1 MQIIVVII
9 AMALG
14 LLYSFNFEGFIFVP
28 AICLFAGL
36 FMVMPTLFNFKLRD
50 FSLAKDHKTLIAK
63 NLLANFFILPLFA
76 IGIGLLTGDFG
87 IAGGLF
93 LLSLLGGGGMVMH
106 WIKKSQANTHIGFIL
121 LFINLILLSLSF
133 ILFEQFGLQFATYFN
148 NTYYSVAG
156 DSPIHLRGA
165 FMLLVVIPFVVSRI
179 LLRFFPKIP
188 MFMQEQRLRLSNM
201 TIFIIIFYLFALES
215 NEVLRD
221 IGLALFIKAFLATLS
236 FYLVAFSVAKL
247 FYNTKDEND
256 RAAFWHIVTRY
267 ITLALIMSTFTMG
280 SFGVTMLLPIMI
292 AYFIQ
297 VPFAIYYNRHL
308 V

>member
-1 MQIIVVII
+1 
-9 AMALG
+9 
-14 LLYSFNFEGFIFVP
+14 
-28 AICLFAGL
+28 
-36 FMVMPTLFNFKLRD
+36 
-50 FSLAKDHKTLIAK
+50 
-63 NLLANFFILPLFA
+63 
-76 IGIGLLTGDFG
+76 
-87 IAGGLF
+87 
-93 LLSLLGGGGMVMH
+93 MH